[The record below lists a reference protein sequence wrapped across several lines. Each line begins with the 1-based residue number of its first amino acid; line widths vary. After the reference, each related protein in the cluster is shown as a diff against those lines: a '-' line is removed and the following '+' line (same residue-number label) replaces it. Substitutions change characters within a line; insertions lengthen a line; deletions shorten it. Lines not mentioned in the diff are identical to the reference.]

1 MDEGV
6 TIDISKH
13 SGSGGQAQKDDSKG
27 YYYTSSS
34 GGRVNLTDEWYPDPE
49 GTYRKL
55 THGLKGEYKIG
66 NIKEVTPQNGFPS
79 LDKYSSVSV
88 FFWSEDSTCSTPL
101 LIQLGDGD
109 TSVYYTSAAG
119 NSNWTN
125 VSISEG
131 NFRKEP
137 NKQNCIRNKAH
148 TFNISEKNGYQCPNC
163 TGISILIISQHEDN
177 YDYYAHYVLAS
188 RLGSFSTTSFKDD
201 KNWQLGLPSV
211 KNVQS
216 ISVYWTK
223 SGGKPLLIH
232 YEQGFHERSWF
243 RRNTTDGS
251 TWSEIGKAD
260 PNLPEHTSDD
270 GKIKKLLEEASYY
283 PLIIPD
289 LFMPADAHYP
299 DGNMSINIT
308 VRNAPLGNGY
318 WKYKHSLRGGL
329 FKLKGVE
336 HNGNVLD
343 GITPPDYILGSIT
356 AFYQGDDPY
365 SLKNLIMVELEKRG
379 TASNDYLYYIRQE
392 NSQNSWTLLGRQEK
406 TGKLENDELTNQLN
420 QLKNE
425 LNLGADEDVHPSADP
440 QKQVIINAV
449 GGTVGGLVVAGALVA
464 LVKVFWPAI
473 VASFSAL

>member
-1 MDEGV
+1 MGEGV
-6 TIDISKH
+6 TIDIGKRPEN
-13 SGSGGQAQKDDSKG
+13 GVEQDENG
-27 YYYTSSS
+27 YHYTSSS
-34 GGRVNLTDEWYPDPE
+34 GGRVNLTDEWFPDPD
-49 GTYRKL
+49 GVYMKL
-55 THGLKGEYKIG
+55 THAPENTSIETIIHKGSGLSGISGLGDHK
-66 NIKEVTPQNGFPS
+66 
-79 LDKYSSVSV
+79 SVSV
-88 FFWSEDSTCSTPL
+88 LYWSSNYQNPL
-101 LIQLGDGD
+101 LIQLGEGMNE
-109 TSVYYTSAAG
+109 YYTW
-119 NSNWTN
+119 NNNDTWTKQG
-125 VSISEG
+125 SITADILKSKLDG
-131 NFRKEP
+131 
-137 NKQNCIRNKAH
+137 QNCIRNKAH
-148 TFNISEKNGYQCPNC
+148 TFNISKESDYQCPNC
-163 TGISILIISQHEDN
+163 TGTSILIISQHEDN

-223 SGGKPLLIH
+223 SRGKPLLIH

-260 PNLPEHTSDD
+260 QNLPEHTSDD

-283 PLIIPD
+283 PLITPD
-289 LFMPADAHYP
+289 LSIFTDAHYP
-299 DGNMSINIT
+299 DRNMNINIT
-308 VRNAPLGNGY
+308 VRTSSLDNGY

-336 HNGNVLD
+336 HNVNILG

-420 QLKNE
+420 QLKNK

-440 QKQVIINAV
+440 QKQVIINTV
-449 GGTVGGLVVAGALVA
+449 GGTVGGLVAAGALVA
-464 LVKVFWPAI
+464 LAKVFWPAI
-473 VASFSAL
+473 VASFAVL